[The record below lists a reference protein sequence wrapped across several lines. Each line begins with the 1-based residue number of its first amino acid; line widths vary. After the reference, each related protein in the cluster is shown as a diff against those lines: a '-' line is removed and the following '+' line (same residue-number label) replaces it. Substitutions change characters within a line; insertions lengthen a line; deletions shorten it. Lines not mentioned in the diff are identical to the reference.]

1 MNSVFALHGE
11 AVYVPPM
18 STNRKNFW
26 KTVPLDQMTSDEW
39 EALCDGCGKCCL
51 VKLEDEDTAEVAYT
65 NVACKLLD
73 DATCRCSQYDIR
85 KSIVPSCVVITP
97 ETIKDVAYW
106 MPSSCAYR
114 LVFEGYDLPL
124 WHPLVTG
131 DADSTHKADA
141 SMIGRTVPE
150 YEVDDDELED
160 FVVEGLQ

>member
-1 MNSVFALHGE
+1 MAKL
-11 AVYVPPM
+11 
-18 STNRKNFW
+18 RKEFW
-26 KTVPLDQMTSDEW
+26 TRHAMADLTQDEW

-51 VKLEDEDTAEVAYT
+51 VKLEDPDTAQVEYT

-97 ETIKDVAYW
+97 ETIADVAYW
-106 MPSSCAYR
+106 MPTSCAYR
-114 LVFEGYDLPL
+114 LIFEGYDLPL
-124 WHPLVTG
+124 WHPLITG

-150 YEVDDDELED
+150 YEVDDEDLED
-160 FVVEGLQ
+160 YVVEGLQ

>member
-1 MNSVFALHGE
+1 MAKL
-11 AVYVPPM
+11 
-18 STNRKNFW
+18 RKEFW
-26 KTVPLDQMTSDEW
+26 ARHAMADLTQDEW

-51 VKLEDEDTAEVAYT
+51 VKLEDPDTAQVEYT

-97 ETIKDVAYW
+97 ETIADVAYW
-106 MPSSCAYR
+106 MPTSCAYR
-114 LVFEGYDLPL
+114 LIFEGYDLPL
-124 WHPLVTG
+124 WHPLITG

-150 YEVDDDELED
+150 YEVDDEDLED
-160 FVVEGLQ
+160 YVVEGLQ